1 MNLAKFPRRGYV
13 TEPTPLEA
21 LPNFSK
27 ALGADINIYIKRDDL
42 LPGTAGGN
50 KTRKLDFSM
59 ADAINQGADTII
71 TCGAVQSNHCR
82 LTLAWAVKEG
92 LDCHLVLEERV
103 KDSYNPEASG
113 NNFLFQLLGVKS
125 VTVVP
130 GGSNML
136 GEMEKL
142 AEKLRAEDK
151 KPYIVPGGASNKI
164 GALGYVSCAEEVLRQ
179 LFDRGLAIDH
189 MVVPSGSAGT
199 HAGIIAGM
207 VGNNAGIPVTGIGVN
222 RKKPV
227 QEAAVLNLAN
237 ETLEY
242 IGVETRVPAE
252 KVVAFDDYVGP
263 GYSLPTDAMVEAVKK
278 YSGVDFNDWKT
289 DEDAIAAAKEH
300 HVELPEVPTKGAIL
314 AEFFDAFVEDKLIQ
328 PTFIY
333 DYPVE
338 ISPLAK
344 RKPDDPAFT
353 ERFEY
358 FIDCTE
364 YGNAFSELNDPI
376 DQKGRFERQVAERK
390 AIEPDCKAQVDYD
403 YVNALEYGLPPTGGL
418 GFGVDRLVML
428 LTDSASIRDVL
439 LFPTMKPID

>member
-130 GGSNML
+130 GG
-136 GEMEKL
+136 
-142 AEKLRAEDK
+142 
-151 KPYIVPGGASNKI
+151 ASNKI

-263 GYSLPTDAMVEAVKK
+263 GYSLPTDAMVEAVKMLARTEGILLDPV
-278 YSGVDFNDWKT
+278 YSGKAMSGLIDL
-289 DEDAIAAAKEH
+289 AR
-300 HVELPEVPTKGAIL
+300 KGYFPKGSNVLFLHTGGSPAL
-314 AEFFDAFVEDKLIQ
+314 YAYL
-328 PTFIY
+328 PTFR
-333 DYPVE
+333 
-338 ISPLAK
+338 A
-344 RKPDDPAFT
+344 
-353 ERFEY
+353 
-358 FIDCTE
+358 
-364 YGNAFSELNDPI
+364 
-376 DQKGRFERQVAERK
+376 
-390 AIEPDCKAQVDYD
+390 
-403 YVNALEYGLPPTGGL
+403 
-418 GFGVDRLVML
+418 
-428 LTDSASIRDVL
+428 
-439 LFPTMKPID
+439 